1 MVDSR
6 TTQQAIDETVD
17 LQASMDP
24 TRSECVRPTILDHY
38 HRWMRSMS
46 MTDKFMELD
55 GLIRACLPHM
65 SDPRAVKEVVGL
77 LDDPILRQ
85 DILTKNTDKWL
96 ANVPIG
102 VIEMNECWI
111 RYPLLADIWDIV
123 QKDLVRSGLLP
134 WALSYPE
141 RALDSYIYGRLMQRV
156 EEKRTESERTREV
169 ERDRDT
175 FAGAIPIPLLASV
188 QEKDPER
195 TAPQPESTEPDLPRL
210 RKDITLDHD
219 TETNVE
225 EGAIRPRT
233 VPFGPRPADMDHA
246 TYMRTRMTALHEE
259 VTHMGDWQADELPV
273 PPAEIDVAA
282 ETVKRALKRI
292 PKKGA

>member
-24 TRSECVRPTILDHY
+24 TRSECVRPTILDHF

-46 MTDKFMELD
+46 MTEKFMELD

-65 SDPRAVKEVVGL
+65 RDSRAVKEVLDL

-85 DILTKNTDKWL
+85 DVLTKNADKWF

-111 RYPLLADIWDIV
+111 RYPRLADIWDIV

-134 WALSYPE
+134 WAMTYPE
-141 RALDSYIYGRLMQRV
+141 RELEGRMLGRLMDEIDSEMNAIPLAEQPRPALIV
-156 EEKRTESERTREV
+156 EELLQLPAPIAPPPMTPQICSE
-169 ERDRDT
+169 DT
-175 FAGAIPIPLLASV
+175 PPV
-188 QEKDPER
+188 
-195 TAPQPESTEPDLPRL
+195 
-210 RKDITLDHD
+210 
-219 TETNVE
+219 
-225 EGAIRPRT
+225 RPRS
-233 VPFGPRPADMDHA
+233 VPMGPRPEHMDHA
-246 TYMRTRMTALHEE
+246 TYMAQELGALHDE
-259 VTHMGDWQADELPV
+259 VEHMDDWTPDTLPV
-273 PPAEIDVAA
+273 PPAEIDAAA
-282 ETVKRALKRI
+282 ETVKRALKKI
-292 PKKGA
+292 PKRSKR